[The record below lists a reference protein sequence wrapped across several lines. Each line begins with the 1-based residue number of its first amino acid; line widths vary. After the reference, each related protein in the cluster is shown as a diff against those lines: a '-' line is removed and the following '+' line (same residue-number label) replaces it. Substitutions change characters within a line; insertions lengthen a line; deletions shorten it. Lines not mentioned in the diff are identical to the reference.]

1 MLFAATNGHSHW
13 RVYLVSLLAMCIHFL
28 VTLARPLR
36 KFFFFWWCL
45 SVTPMFVNIC

>member
-13 RVYLVSLLAMCIHFL
+13 RVYLVSLLAMCIHFR

-36 KFFFFWWCL
+36 KFFFFLVVPFCYTH
-45 SVTPMFVNIC
+45 VC

>member
-13 RVYLVSLLAMCIHFL
+13 RVYLVSLLAMCIHFR

-36 KFFFFWWCL
+36 KFFFLVVPFCYTH
-45 SVTPMFVNIC
+45 VC